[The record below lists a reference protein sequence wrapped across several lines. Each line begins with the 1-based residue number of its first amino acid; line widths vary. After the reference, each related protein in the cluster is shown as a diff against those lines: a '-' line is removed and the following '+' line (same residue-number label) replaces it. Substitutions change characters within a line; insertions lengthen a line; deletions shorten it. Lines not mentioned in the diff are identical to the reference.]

1 MEVEVE
7 VELTWMALF
16 QRRVVMA
23 DAHCH
28 KLHGLLRGLFGV
40 LDGQAWRE
48 MVAVA
53 EETRRM
59 LEAASTELGLAIAN
73 MGAATLLAPGGEA
86 PRAWAPAAPLRSV
99 DDDGIDVPRVWL
111 VHFRL
116 QVAAET
122 ARRLHDRLEAT
133 RVHVCAAEHLA
144 ALEED
149 DGGGDDD
156 GDMAPWM
163 HGLSASKQID
173 GLMELGET
181 LNLAVDLV
189 AMTAMAREEV
199 F

>member
-1 MEVEVE
+1 MEMEIEVEE
-7 VELTWMALF
+7 GELTWMALF

-23 DAHCH
+23 DEHCH
-28 KLHGLLRGLFGV
+28 NLHGLLRGLFGV

-48 MVAVA
+48 MVDAA

-73 MGAATLLAPGGEA
+73 MGAASLLAPRGEA
-86 PRAWAPAAPLRSV
+86 PREWMPAPLRSV
-99 DDDGIDVPRVWL
+99 DDDIDVPRVWL

-116 QVAAET
+116 QVAAEN

-133 RVHVCAAEHLA
+133 RVHVSAAELLA
-144 ALEED
+144 VLEGD
-149 DGGGDDD
+149 DGDDD
-156 GDMAPWM
+156 DMAPWM
-163 HGLSASKQID
+163 HGLSTSEQID
-173 GLMELGET
+173 GLMELGEA
-181 LNLAVDLV
+181 LNLVVDLV